1 MIKYRWNYHWINITD
16 ICHYRRKLVSFH
28 NLQITVYSTFSDI
41 CTRITLAH
49 RNLSEIITESKFQ
62 IWNLYVC
69 FLFYHCR
76 RKLVSFHNLPIT
88 VYSTFSDVCT
98 RITLA
103 HRNLGEIITE
113 SIFQISKSLSLI
125 SCLSLL
131 EENSVLSQPPNYC
144 LFHLFRYLY

>member
-1 MIKYRWNYHWINITD
+1 M
-16 ICHYRRKLVSFH
+16 SFH

-49 RNLSEIITESKFQ
+49 RNLSEIITESIFQ

-76 RKLVSFHNLPIT
+76 RKIVSFHNLQIT
-88 VYSTFSDVCT
+88 AYFTFWDICT

-113 SIFQISKSLSLI
+113 SKFQINQCFSLNHFFDLI
-125 SCLSLL
+125 DAFQRYQHSSFPQR
-131 EENSVLSQPPNYC
+131 VLTVTIKPITY
-144 LFHLFRYLY
+144 HLFSLYHLVSLD